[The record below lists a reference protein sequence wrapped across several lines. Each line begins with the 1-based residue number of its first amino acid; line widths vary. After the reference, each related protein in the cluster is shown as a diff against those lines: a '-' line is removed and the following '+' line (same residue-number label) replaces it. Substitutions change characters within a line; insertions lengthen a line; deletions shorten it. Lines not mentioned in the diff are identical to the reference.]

1 MLASGYAEGGKGVTM
16 GYAIM
21 RLAPR
26 SMQGAQAMLAHA
38 LRETVPANA
47 IDGAPRPEPLAGAA
61 TSAQGMA
68 KVRAAVQACK
78 EAKRWQK
85 SIKPVLDVLVTFS
98 RDDLARLTKEQ
109 QDDYFARSLA
119 FATERFGGP
128 ANVLTA
134 VVHRDEATPHMQL
147 LVLARYDDVRLSASK
162 FMGGKGQ
169 LHQLQNDFWKACGK
183 PFGMQRGEPRTGAK
197 NLPVRQ
203 LYGALATGAEPPELL
218 EVPEVSLKDRL
229 VAPERIAQR
238 QRAIEQNNQTIEQ
251 LRAQAARG
259 RGLHPELLAR
269 EAERYRAAVR
279 RADLAEQQAQEAAKR
294 ASEARK
300 AAEQGEKYLADLDR
314 RLEARQRDLAKVDAD
329 IDRLREMRD
338 RERGLDR

>member
-1 MLASGYAEGGKGVTM
+1 MLASGYAKGGKGVTM

-47 IDGAPRPEPLAGAA
+47 IEGAPRPEPLAGVA

-128 ANVLTA
+128 ENVLTA

-169 LHQLQNDFWKACGK
+169 LHQLQNDFWG
-183 PFGMQRGEPRTGAK
+183 G
-197 NLPVRQ
+197 LRQ
-203 LYGALATGAEPPELL
+203 
-218 EVPEVSLKDRL
+218 
-229 VAPERIAQR
+229 
-238 QRAIEQNNQTIEQ
+238 
-251 LRAQAARG
+251 
-259 RGLHPELLAR
+259 
-269 EAERYRAAVR
+269 AVR
-279 RADLAEQQAQEAAKR
+279 DAAGNPAPGLR
-294 ASEARK
+294 TCLCASFTARWRP
-300 AAEQGEKYLADLDR
+300 GPSRPNCWRCR
-314 RLEARQRDLAKVDAD
+314 RCR
-329 IDRLREMRD
+329 
-338 RERGLDR
+338 

>member
-1 MLASGYAEGGKGVTM
+1 M

-47 IDGAPRPEPLAGAA
+47 IEGAPRPEPLAGVA

-128 ANVLTA
+128 ENVLTA

-203 LYGALATGAEPPELL
+203 LYGALAAGAEPPELL

-294 ASEARK
+294 ASEALK
-300 AAEQGEKYLADLDR
+300 AAEQGERYLADLDR